1 MTGISIHI
9 SGPVAVLIAAL
20 GALWIYQDAKA
31 RRMDTADMWAVGFAV
46 AFFIPPI
53 IGGVAVLFYYFQKR
67 NRRPGEPIR
76 TPRQ

>member
-1 MTGISIHI
+1 MTGIAIQI
-9 SGPVAVLIAAL
+9 SGPAALLIAAL

-46 AFFIPPI
+46 GVFIPPI
-53 IGGVAVLFYYFQKR
+53 IGAVAVLVYYFQKR
-67 NRRPGEPIR
+67 NRRPGEPVR